1 MKLYSSDNEEK
12 SSVVERWNRTMKQKI
27 WREFTA
33 SNNTVYTDTL
43 LELVDQYNNTK
54 HSSVKMTPV
63 EASKRSN
70 KRIVYF
76 NAFGYLKREF

>member
-27 WREFTA
+27 WREFTS

-76 NAFGYLKREF
+76 NPLFEA

>member
-1 MKLYSSDNEEK
+1 MEQNDETKDMARVH
-12 SSVVERWNRTMKQKI
+12 SV
-27 WREFTA
+27 

-76 NAFGYLKREF
+76 NPLFEA